1 MFNMV
6 TAAITDH
13 VISRMAACMARYTV
27 LSSDFKTPK
36 TADRDLLCVYQFS
49 FKPA

>member
-27 LSSDFKTPK
+27 LSSDFKHQK
-36 TADRDLLCVYQFS
+36 QQKSDLYMCVSVFI
-49 FKPA
+49 